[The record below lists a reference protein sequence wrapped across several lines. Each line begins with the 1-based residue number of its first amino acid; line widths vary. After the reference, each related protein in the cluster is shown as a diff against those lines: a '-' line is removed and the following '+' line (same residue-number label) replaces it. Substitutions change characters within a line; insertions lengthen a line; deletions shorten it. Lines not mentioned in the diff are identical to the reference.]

1 MDRTF
6 DTSETWKRHF
16 LIKTFYT
23 GADTGF
29 KGGGQDFL
37 GTKKLIIRNQK
48 SCRRRKF
55 LLT

>member
-29 KGGGQDFL
+29 KGGDKIF
-37 GTKKLIIRNQK
+37 
-48 SCRRRKF
+48 
-55 LLT
+55 